1 MAGGEQQLSVRSAFA
16 AGVVALTLTASPA
29 VAQAGQLLLD
39 QGRQV
44 AGLWVFPQL
53 GTPDR
58 FVYLP
63 STARI
68 ALDAAGRPQFSF
80 VFYTSRP
87 ATDASTPATPDL
99 SSITTAEGGAIVHFL
114 IEYFTP
120 PEQVAEA
127 ETELKR
133 ALHNTNVR
141 ITGATVFDD
150 GQYVVVSSSAVGD
163 RVQPEL
169 LAIKKAPVLE
179 GNRLAISLR
188 LSAEDA
194 AVLLETFRTATPD
207 LSVTFDMGFSG
218 LTEAYDAEMMVN
230 WEKVKEAYDAS
241 AGATI
246 YVVGLK
252 AEAAVES
259 LFQKGAITLRQSG
272 HDEPSEAL
280 VAAAHARI
288 LDLLFAPIEV
298 EKVPEAQR
306 GGLLEALSMMFTS
319 GSGPAASGKTVG
331 FGITAAFQYKLLRST
346 GTTRLDFAT
355 RSRVSRRALLTVN
368 AGDLY
373 RRFGSDSRFFRT
385 ADLTGDL
392 QHSLRQVFVT
402 VDGAL
407 APEFTQF
414 VNNVQVTVRKRH
426 QGGAQTT
433 RELVVTRANAAATG
447 PLGPMTY
454 AALGD
459 TVPDAWRRY
468 EYRTR
473 WSFYGGFSYETPWR
487 ETDEAVIVLAAPF
500 HRQVVRL
507 EGDAADLRAKNVR
520 AVDVKISNQLFDN
533 TRTVRRS
540 ATVSA
545 TAPLSLPEVELVLP
559 EGSDQY
565 EYEVTWT
572 LRSGSR
578 RVFSGTSESG
588 SFFFDNDL

>member
-1 MAGGEQQLSVRSAFA
+1 LSVRRAPATAVLALALSAA
-16 AGVVALTLTASPA
+16 AAAA
-29 VAQAGQLLLD
+29 HAGQLLLD
-39 QGRQV
+39 QGRQI
-44 AGLWVFPQL
+44 AGLWVFPQM

-87 ATDASTPATPDL
+87 AADATGTTTPDMR
-99 SSITTAEGGAIVHFL
+99 SITTAEGGAIVHFL

-120 PEQVAEA
+120 AAQVAEA
-127 ETELKR
+127 ENELKR
-133 ALHNTNVR
+133 ALRNTNVR

-163 RVQPEL
+163 RVRPEL
-169 LAIKKAPVLE
+169 LAVKKAPVLE

-218 LTEAYDAEMMVN
+218 LTEAYDAEMTVN
-230 WEKVKEAYDAS
+230 WTKLKEAYDAA

-259 LFQKGAITLRQSG
+259 LFQNGGIVLRQSG
-272 HDEPSEAL
+272 HDEPTEAL

-288 LDLLFAPIEV
+288 LDLMFAPIEV

-319 GSGPAASGKTVG
+319 GSGPAASGQTIG
-331 FGITAAFQYKLLRST
+331 FGITAAFQYKQLRST

-373 RRFGSDSRFFRT
+373 QRFGSDPRYFRT
-385 ADLTGDL
+385 ADITGDL

-426 QGGAQTT
+426 QGGAETT

-459 TVPDAWRRY
+459 TAPDAWRHY
-468 EYRTR
+468 EYRTK
-473 WSFYGGFSYETPWR
+473 WSFYGGVSHETPWMA
-487 ETDEAVIVLAAPF
+487 TDEAVIVLAAPF
-500 HRQVVRL
+500 HREVVRL
-507 EGDAADLRAKNVR
+507 EGDAVDLRAKNVR
-520 AVDVKISNQLFDN
+520 AVDVKISNRLFDN
-533 TRTVRRS
+533 TRTVRRT

-545 TAPLSLPEVELVLP
+545 TAPLALPEVELVLP
-559 EGSDQY
+559 EGSY
-565 EYEVTWT
+565 EYAYEVTWT
-572 LRSGSR
+572 LRSGVR
-578 RVFSGTSESG
+578 RVFSGTSTTG
-588 SFFFDNDL
+588 TLFFDDL